1 MLLRLRQLANHP
13 YLLARAKGEAAV
25 DGDLLLGVEDG
36 AGDQVH
42 EVTKAS
48 ELARAISL
56 IGQE

>member
-25 DGDLLLGVEDG
+25 DGDLLLGAEDDQG
-36 AGDQVH
+36 GQVH

-48 ELARAISL
+48 EIERAINL